1 MTENKQGKIDV
12 FDYITDRAATY
23 LLGSAIRCMV
33 IGSFGGES
41 NSNSLIT
48 AVNYLYLCTSKE
60 LEYVMHDTDNCDYSV
75 VDLIKSYD
83 LSTNVGC
90 ALINIDNALNFG
102 MNFETDNV
110 KAQLEF
116 AMKRLIEEANKI
128 TQVKGE

>member
-1 MTENKQGKIDV
+1 MTKNKQVEIDV
-12 FDYITDRAATY
+12 FDYITDRKATY

-33 IGSFGGES
+33 VGSFGGES
-41 NSNSLIT
+41 KSGSLTT
-48 AVNYLYLCTSKE
+48 AANYLYLCISKE
-60 LEYVMHDTDNCDYSV
+60 LEYVMYDTDNCDYSV

-102 MNFETDNV
+102 MNFEFDNV
-110 KAQLEF
+110 RTQLEF
-116 AMKRLIEEANKI
+116 AIKRLSEDASKI